1 MSNDIIDVENNL
13 KELEPIL
20 TNKLSAVKDFNDLV
34 KYHLFYSSNY
44 LPTLEFLV
52 ENCEDNEIS
61 KYGNFGIMIDQLLDI
76 KLEQLLTFITD
87 QESLELSK
95 IKNINKNDLDE
106 TLSKLYISRKV
117 QICTIFASQMSILRD
132 QCLTQ
137 ASTKY
142 DAINKIITWSNFFS
156 HFLHEP
162 ILHDIYMDDETIDIA
177 ERDLLEARKRIQT
190 KNKNYDKALA
200 KHWKEKTDYSEEKLV
215 DIPKYFI
222 GPKLAWL
229 EAMVGL
235 NIAKILVRNDKNAMA
250 NANEYNEK
258 IIDYLTNNTISKN
271 KYAYRENL
279 EIPGPTANL
288 NKILASKEFNFTT
301 LDNMSILCESEKE
314 VFIIII
320 PSSYSFY
327 VNENTKVKHKLIFDN
342 YEEKEQELPIWR
354 SMFFVKEFCESPADF
369 FIQYKNYICEPQDS
383 SLFCFW
389 LNFSEKINT
398 LINKSKTKIGR
409 VELAF
414 HGFADN
420 KVINALKKIKADTI
434 ELIIVYNA
442 LSLFEEL
449 AKIAGF
455 DVNADLWSMNR
466 LAIAELLIR
475 ILLPIT
481 KISKEEKNEDIHK
494 IRHKIEGKPVN
505 KKEKLS
511 NDIKE
516 ISETANNLFEQLKDT
531 SLNELQ
537 KVSSEI
543 QAILKSGL
551 PVEEINEKLK
561 EYYVS
566 LR

>member
-61 KYGNFGIMIDQLLDI
+61 KYANFGIMIDQLLDI